1 MSDGVKEPNNASPRR
16 NENCGAA
23 NNSLSF
29 DSPSAWG
36 WADNQCNASLPFMCK
51 TQPPDSSFAFVYPNT
66 GSTYILNTS
75 MQTFTEAQYTCN
87 QQGGHLVSYNRWVWA
102 AGLDMALLEQ
112 HTMRQ
117 THTSSRAGLAGLS
130 GLALATAALNRM
142 PWTILHPL
150 STYPCPLLPATA

>member
-1 MSDGVKEPNNASPRR
+1 MHHPLSLSWACFDCCIGTCLSRHCRWLDSAPAPSSATYVHWGISMPGGVKEPNNASPRR
-16 NENCGAA
+16 DENCGAA

-51 TQPPDSSFAFVYPNT
+51 MQPPSSSFAFVYPIT

-75 MQTFTEAQYTCN
+75 ILTFTEAQYTCN

-102 AGLDMALLEQ
+102 PGLD
-112 HTMRQ
+112 TPCKNS
-117 THTSSRAGLAGLS
+117 TH
-130 GLALATAALNRM
+130 
-142 PWTILHPL
+142 
-150 STYPCPLLPATA
+150 